1 MSSLIPGKVQGT
13 STLTSS
19 SGGVGGGLEMGCA
32 RSVDGDKQ
40 ARLTAAMCDGGSEMG
55 VKGGHCP
62 GCCSGGRALC
72 TFQRD
77 SVSDTLSPDQFSRA
91 DKFFLNS
98 LLGT

>member
-1 MSSLIPGKVQGT
+1 MIDSGGSLENQTAVGEGSGISSLLPGKVQSP

-19 SGGVGGGLEMGCA
+19 SGGVGGGLGMGCA

-40 ARLTAAMCDGGSEMG
+40 ARLMAATCDGGPEMS
-55 VKGGHCP
+55 VKRGRCP

-77 SVSDTLSPDQFSRA
+77 SVSDS
-91 DKFFLNS
+91 
-98 LLGT
+98 